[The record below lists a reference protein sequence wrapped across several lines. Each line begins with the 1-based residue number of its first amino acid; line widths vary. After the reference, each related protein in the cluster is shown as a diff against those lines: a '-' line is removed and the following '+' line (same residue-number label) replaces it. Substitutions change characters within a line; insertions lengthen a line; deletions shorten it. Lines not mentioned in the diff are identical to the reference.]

1 MKKKKW
7 MVLMAVITMLALA
20 ACSNAT
26 GETATE
32 ETVTIPE
39 TSSEE
44 VLVDSLKYLLNDGTV
59 EAEQTAEEQMTE
71 EQTAEVQVSET
82 QLTENQISVTQA
94 VENQKVETQ
103 EEEIVYEEVTIY
115 YGNGASS
122 ELNTEVTE
130 IEQLTAENLIA
141 VLAKHNIVS
150 LDTKVN
156 AFEEQ
161 ETDGEK
167 MIYLDLSKAFREYLK
182 TMTQEGE
189 SIIIASLTDTFLEAY
204 DADALIIM
212 IEGVPL
218 ETSNASYAE
227 PLTFCET
234 EQVLMEEQTTTEKE

>member
-44 VLVDSLKYLLNDGTV
+44 VLVDSLKYLLNDGTDA
-59 EAEQTAEEQMTE
+59 EEQTAEAPIAE
-71 EQTAEVQVSET
+71 EQTAEVQVEET
-82 QLTENQISVTQA
+82 QHTEEQISVTEA
-94 VENQKVETQ
+94 IKTQKVETQ
-103 EEEIVYEEVTIY
+103 EEDVVFEEVTIY
-115 YGNGASS
+115 YGHGASS
-122 ELNTEVTE
+122 ELNTEVVAL
-130 IEQLTAENLIA
+130 EQLTAENLIA
-141 VLAKHNIVS
+141 ALAKHNIVS

-161 ETDGEK
+161 EVDGAK
-167 MIYLDLSKAFREYLK
+167 IIYLDLSKGFREYLK

-189 SIIIASLTDTFLEAY
+189 SIIIASVTDTFLEAY
-204 DADALIIM
+204 DADAIVLKTD
-212 IEGVPL
+212 GVAL
-218 ETSNASYAE
+218 ETNNASYEE
-227 PLTFCET
+227 PLSFCE
-234 EQVLMEEQTTTEKE
+234 KY

>member
-44 VLVDSLKYLLNDGTV
+44 VLVDSLKYLLNDGTD
-59 EAEQTAEEQMTE
+59 AEEQTEEAPIAE
-71 EQTAEVQVSET
+71 EQTAEVQVEET
-82 QLTENQISVTQA
+82 QHTEEQISVTEA
-94 VENQKVETQ
+94 IKTQKVETQ
-103 EEEIVYEEVTIY
+103 EEDVVFEEVTIY
-115 YGNGASS
+115 YGHGASS
-122 ELNTEVTE
+122 ELNTEVVAL
-130 IEQLTAENLIA
+130 EQLTAENLIA
-141 VLAKHNIVS
+141 ALAKHNIVS

-161 ETDGEK
+161 EVDGAK
-167 MIYLDLSKAFREYLK
+167 IIYLDLSKGFREYLK

-189 SIIIASLTDTFLEAY
+189 SIIIASVTDTFLEAY
-204 DADALIIM
+204 DADAIVLKTD
-212 IEGVPL
+212 GVAL
-218 ETSNASYAE
+218 ETNNASYEE
-227 PLTFCET
+227 PLSFCE
-234 EQVLMEEQTTTEKE
+234 KY

>member
-1 MKKKKW
+1 MKKKEW

-44 VLVDSLKYLLNDGTV
+44 VLVDSLKYLLNDGS
-59 EAEQTAEEQMTE
+59 AEEEQAAEDQTEVVQTAEETLSE
-71 EQTAEVQVSET
+71 EQSTQIHVLEAQKEEVQ
-82 QLTENQISVTQA
+82 
-94 VENQKVETQ
+94 
-103 EEEIVYEEVTIY
+103 EEPVVYEEVTIY

-122 ELNTEVTE
+122 ELKTEVTE
-130 IEQLTAENLIA
+130 VEEITAENLISA
-141 VLAKHNIVS
+141 LAKHNIVS

-161 ETDGEK
+161 EVDGK
-167 MIYLDLSKAFREYLK
+167 KLVYLDLSKSFREYLK

-189 SIIIASLTDTFLEAY
+189 SIIIASVTDTFLEAY
-204 DADALIIM
+204 DADALVLM
-212 IEGVPL
+212 IDGATL
-218 ETSNASYAE
+218 ETGNASYEE
-227 PLTFCET
+227 PLVFYKT
-234 EQVLMEEQTTTEKE
+234 EQIHEP